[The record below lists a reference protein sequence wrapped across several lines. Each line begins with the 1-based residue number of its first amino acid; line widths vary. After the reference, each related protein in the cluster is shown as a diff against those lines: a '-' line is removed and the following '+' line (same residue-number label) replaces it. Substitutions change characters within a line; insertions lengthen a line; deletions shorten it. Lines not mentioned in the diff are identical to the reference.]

1 MSKRISTKATSDNI
15 QGALAML
22 NSVPDQLENF
32 GQQLPRTALDPRLT
46 RARGMAIHE
55 CEHLADIVNKLHL

>member
-15 QGALAML
+15 QRALAML
-22 NSVPDQLENF
+22 KSVPDHLENI
-32 GQQLPRTALDPRLT
+32 GQQSPRAALDPRLT

-55 CEHLADIVNKLHL
+55 SEHLADIVNKLHL

>member
-1 MSKRISTKATSDNI
+1 
-15 QGALAML
+15 ML

-32 GQQLPRTALDPRLT
+32 GQQLPRTALGPRLT

-55 CEHLADIVNKLHL
+55 TEHLADIVNKLHL